1 MRLND
6 QAAIVTGA
14 GSGIGR
20 ATALRFAEEGA
31 KVVVVDVDR
40 AAGEKTASLI
50 KKNGGEGLVLNA
62 DVSKESDAKQ
72 IADQAASAFGKID
85 ILVNNAAVFVFKGLD
100 ATVDE

>member
-1 MRLND
+1 PRGT
-6 QAAIVTGA
+6 AAWTR
-14 GSGIGR
+14 IGR
-20 ATALRFAEEGA
+20 ARGVRWAEEGA
-31 KVVVVDVDR
+31 KFVVLDVYR

-50 KKNGGEGLVLNA
+50 KKNGGECLVLNA
-62 DVSKESDAKQ
+62 DVSKENDAKQ